1 MFDPKNISS
10 KSSIMVIAISMLM
23 IFSTGVFFG
32 IMYFVMEAAEDGF
45 KENDCDIN
53 NNLYFES
60 CQEMWELSVYPF
72 LSLRYIIVYASYFFI
87 FGLVISMLVVGYKS
101 GSSPVLMGVN
111 VLFTI
116 LFTYGGIELS
126 NVYRMLLDNALFRSM
141 MLPFPVY
148 NKIMVYFPWFIF
160 MVCLAAL
167 GLGIVNFQKA
177 AINEDPDIDN
187 Y

>member
-87 FGLVISMLVVGYKS
+87 FGNVFAMLVIGYRSGQSPAMAGMLMLIIS
-101 GSSPVLMGVN
+101 
-111 VLFTI
+111 
-116 LFTYGGIELS
+116 LFTYASILLS
-126 NVYRMLLDNALFRSM
+126 NVYRTMTEVVMFREM
-141 MLPFPVY
+141 MLPFTVY
-148 NKIMVYFPWFIF
+148 NRVMFYFPWFMFVVSLSSI
-160 MVCLAAL
+160 MLA
-167 GLGIVNFQKA
+167 IVNWQRTEV
-177 AINEDPDIDN
+177 NSVDDQN